1 MVIARCDAHGN
12 RVKHA
17 KDPVQFTATA
27 SGPGTSVVRTF
38 DQLDGSCVITFT
50 TDVAGVYSV
59 PILGGTR
66 KELVPGTPLMLPVE
80 PGPPEALRMTVSLEG
95 ATLARSSDADAH
107 EVVEAVAGRPLT
119 LTVHARDSHGNPT
132 LWDKGH
138 VNQLQVFTEYP
149 NGELAATQLKPL
161 EVNGGKLLLEGIFST
176 AETMVLHVRY
186 ADAVLPTWPR
196 ILQVVAGL
204 CEPNQCVVF
213 APEPAQP
220 LWCEPFEVR
229 VQTRDAFENLLPG
242 GGDYVDGF
250 LDGPHGQA
258 ERPASVHDHGN
269 GTYTM
274 TCSLGA
280 VGEWVLRVLV
290 NGQGEHRYRITIQ
303 YGDAR
308 AATVSLALEDSDA
321 KRGVVQEGALSTV
334 TVQPHD
340 QTITDRRLRGDEAV
354 MVRLT
359 APSGTTVCVPLQ
371 YAPETGSLSGPV
383 AWVEPGTY
391 VVTGLLDREHL
402 INSPLTVQCLP
413 ASRSQRRRAA
423 KNRRPAQRV
432 RALGAG
438 GDDDDDQFYDMADD
452 GSIPDE
458 DELLQMSRAEA
469 KDPDLANQPDVI
481 IAAAAMVEESRY
493 EDPALWR

>member
-1 MVIARCDAHGN
+1 M
-12 RVKHA
+12 
-17 KDPVQFTATA
+17 
-27 SGPGTSVVRTF
+27 
-38 DQLDGSCVITFT
+38 
-50 TDVAGVYSV
+50 
-59 PILGGTR
+59 
-66 KELVPGTPLMLPVE
+66 
-80 PGPPEALRMTVSLEG
+80 
-95 ATLARSSDADAH
+95 
-107 EVVEAVAGRPLT
+107 
-119 LTVHARDSHGNPT
+119 
-132 LWDKGH
+132 
-138 VNQLQVFTEYP
+138 
-149 NGELAATQLKPL
+149 
-161 EVNGGKLLLEGIFST
+161 
-176 AETMVLHVRY
+176 
-186 ADAVLPTWPR
+186 
-196 ILQVVAGL
+196 
-204 CEPNQCVVF
+204 
-213 APEPAQP
+213 
-220 LWCEPFEVR
+220 
-229 VQTRDAFENLLPG
+229 
-242 GGDYVDGF
+242 
-250 LDGPHGQA
+250 
-258 ERPASVHDHGN
+258 
-269 GTYTM
+269 
-274 TCSLGA
+274 
-280 VGEWVLRVLV
+280 LRVLV

-359 APSGTTVCVPLQ
+359 APSGATVCVPLQ